1 MTLPQLIY
9 FPLSPNCSM
18 GKNMTQARSA
28 LIDPSSTPY
37 YHCIARCVRRAFLCG
52 EDHLTNKN
60 YEHRKPWVV
69 ERLKELAAVFA
80 IEVCAYAI
88 MSNHYHVVLN
98 IDAECGKNGSDREV
112 LQRWT
117 QLFDGPL
124 LVQRFLAENPLEKAE
139 MMRVDEFAAEYRQRL
154 LSISWFMRCL
164 NEHLARK
171 ANEEDQCKG
180 RFWEGRF
187 KSQALLDDAALLS
200 CMAYVDLNPVRAG
213 MATMPETSDFT
224 AVQERIEQWREGRRK
239 SWLKPLQTKKGKP
252 GVIPFALADYF
263 ELVDWTGRAIRDDK
277 RGAIAGQ
284 LPPILHRLKMN
295 PNEWLKTMRPHGNR
309 FVLGVG
315 RLKALQAF
323 AEKTGR
329 RWLHGMVASRCL
341 FVD

>member
-1 MTLPQLIY
+1 MT
-9 FPLSPNCSM
+9 
-18 GKNMTQARSA
+18 TARST

-37 YHCIARCVRRAFLCG
+37 YHCMARCVRQAFLCG

-69 ERLKELAAVFA
+69 DRLKELTAVFA

-88 MSNHYHVVLN
+88 MPNHYHVVLH
-98 IDAECGKNGSDREV
+98 IDAEHGGSWSEREV

-124 LVQRFLAENPLEKAE
+124 LVQHFLKGSPLDKSE
-139 MMRVDEFAAEYRQRL
+139 RLQITEFAAEYRQRL
-154 LSISWFMRCL
+154 MSISWFMRCL
-164 NEHLARK
+164 NEHLAHK

-187 KSQALLDDAALLS
+187 KSQALLDEAALLS

-213 MATMPETSDFT
+213 IATMPETSDFT
-224 AVQERIEQWREGRRK
+224 AIQERIEQWQEGGQK
-239 SWLKPLQTKKGKP
+239 DWLKPMQTRKKQQ

-277 RGAIAGQ
+277 RGAIASQ
-284 LPPILHRLKMN
+284 LPSIIHRLGMN
-295 PNEWLKTMRPHGNR
+295 PSEWLNTMQPYGNR

-315 RLKALQAF
+315 RLKALQTF
-323 AEKTGR
+323 AEKIGR
-329 RWLHGMVASRCL
+329 RWLHGMVASRRL
-341 FVD
+341 FAD